1 MRVENPPPDVCP
13 GSSTTRHSRIFRK
26 HQPIGAMADLEPPR
40 SAASATSTART
51 TCPQRDADDR
61 RRSIPRR
68 PLARVAKAGGSRNGS
83 RPGARHPC
91 RTAAAAKN
99 GASPSKK
106 TGRCPWSSLPI
117 RITLRRPR
125 LVSTSW
131 RRDSVRRAGSRIYRD
146 WAAESGIALAA
157 AGKRTTSSGIRIC
170 SAVAIVQPGK
180 TPTAVGP
187 SSARLDRLRTDPCR
201 ITSSS
206 ARRIIRPRL
215 HRGARDEQ
223 TEGDQLARGGDPQR
237 HPPADGEFDIFAD
250 VTAADISAAA
260 VNISPANRLVVTILP
275 RAHQ

>member
-1 MRVENPPPDVCP
+1 
-13 GSSTTRHSRIFRK
+13 
-26 HQPIGAMADLEPPR
+26 
-40 SAASATSTART
+40 
-51 TCPQRDADDR
+51 
-61 RRSIPRR
+61 
-68 PLARVAKAGGSRNGS
+68 
-83 RPGARHPC
+83 
-91 RTAAAAKN
+91 
-99 GASPSKK
+99 
-106 TGRCPWSSLPI
+106 
-117 RITLRRPR
+117 
-125 LVSTSW
+125 
-131 RRDSVRRAGSRIYRD
+131 
-146 WAAESGIALAA
+146 
-157 AGKRTTSSGIRIC
+157 
-170 SAVAIVQPGK
+170 VAIVQPGK